1 MRKTVTTIYRE
12 QEHQH
17 ERGKVTL
24 QDDDE
29 ENPIYREKSRLEQ
42 IRKF

>member
-1 MRKTVTTIYRE
+1 MASIYRE

-17 ERGKVTL
+17 ERGKVRL

-29 ENPIYREKSRLEQ
+29 ENPIYREEKSRLEQ